1 MNIDRGKESFTQPEI
16 DDLRARLKA
25 YKEEAEIGWNP
36 LADRVGDV
44 GGSTLSAWCSGAYA
58 GDMKAVA
65 WKVNRFF
72 LAEAARMELELT
84 APIVPG
90 FKLTPTAKRIIAQL
104 QWARRGKLVVVT
116 GHPGVGKTAV
126 FEQFV
131 ADTPNA
137 FLVTMS
143 PATRSPTSMMMA
155 VLKAAGSSSLYGAR
169 AMNLYQAI
177 HDRLAGMHALIII
190 DEAQH
195 LDDEAIEQL
204 RAIQDVLKC
213 GLCLAGNPEVMK
225 RVQRGARTAA
235 FAQLSS
241 RVSWPAHYER
251 PTDADLEI
259 ILAAWDVTRESEKKF
274 LKGISAMGG
283 GLRSV
288 TQCLEMATLDSRS
301 TDEERTL
308 GHLKAAWQQR
318 TTPQAA

>member
-1 MNIDRGKESFTQPEI
+1 MNIDRGKESFTEAEI
-16 DDLRARLKA
+16 DDLRVRLRA
-25 YKEEAEIGWNP
+25 YKEDAEIGWNP
-36 LADRVGDV
+36 MADRVGDV

-58 GDMKAVA
+58 GDMRAVA

-72 LAEAARMELELT
+72 LAEQARMELELT

-90 FKLTPTAKRIIAQL
+90 FKLTPTAKKIMAQL

-131 ADTPNA
+131 GDTPNA
-137 FLVTMS
+137 FTVTMS

-155 VLKAAGSSSLYGAR
+155 ILKAAGSTSSYGGR
-169 AMNLYQAI
+169 AMNLLQAI
-177 HDRLAGMHALIII
+177 IDRLTGMNALIIV

-195 LDDEAIEQL
+195 LDDDAIEQL

-235 FAQLSS
+235 FAQLAS
-241 RVSWPAHYER
+241 RVSWAAHYER
-251 PTDADLEI
+251 PTDADLEV
-259 ILAAWDVTRESEKKF
+259 ILAAWEVVRESEKKF
-274 LKGISAMGG
+274 LKGVSAAGG

>member
-1 MNIDRGKESFTQPEI
+1 MNIDRGKESFTTQEI
-16 DDLRARLKA
+16 DDLRARLRA
-25 YKEEAEIGWNP
+25 YKDYEEIGWNP

-44 GGSTLSAWCSGAYA
+44 GGSTLSAWCSGTYA
-58 GDMKAVA
+58 GDMKSVA

-72 LAEAARMELELT
+72 LAEEARREMELI

-90 FKLTPTAKRIIAQL
+90 FKQTPTARKITAQL
-104 QWARRGKLVVVT
+104 LWARRGKMVVIS
-116 GHPGVGKTAV
+116 GHPGVGKTAT

-131 ADTPNA
+131 SDTPNA

-143 PATRSPTSMMMA
+143 PATRSPTSMMIA
-155 VLKAAGSSSLYGAR
+155 ILKAAGSTSSYGGR
-169 AMNLYQAI
+169 AMNLLQAI
-177 HDRLAGMHALIII
+177 IDRLTGMNAVMIV
-190 DEAQH
+190 DEVQH
-195 LDDEAIEQL
+195 LDDEALELL
-204 RAIQDVLKC
+204 RAIHDQVKC
-213 GLCLAGNPEVMK
+213 GLALGGNPEVMK

-235 FAQLSS
+235 FAQLAS

-251 PTDADLEI
+251 PTDADLDV
-259 ILAAWDVTRESEKKF
+259 ILAAWGVERDSEKRF
-274 LKGISAMGG
+274 LKGVSAQGG

>member
-1 MNIDRGKESFTQPEI
+1 MNIDRGKESFTTEEV
-16 DDLRARLKA
+16 DELRERLRAWKDA
-25 YKEEAEIGWNP
+25 AEIGWEP
-36 LADRVGDV
+36 TADKVGDV
-44 GGSTLSAWCSGAYA
+44 GGSTLSAWCSGKYA
-58 GDMKAVA
+58 GDMKGVA

-72 LAEAARMELELT
+72 LAEQARMELELT

-90 FKLTPTAKRIIAQL
+90 FRMTPTARKITAQL
-104 QWARRGKLVVVT
+104 QWARRGKMVVAT
-116 GHPGVGKTAV
+116 GHPGVGKTAA

-143 PATRSPTSMMMA
+143 PATRSPTSMMIA
-155 VLKAAGSSSLYGAR
+155 ILKAAGSTSAYGGR
-169 AMNLYQAI
+169 AMNLLQAI
-177 HDRLAGMHALIII
+177 IDRLNGMNAVMII

-195 LDDEAIEQL
+195 LDDDAIEQL
-204 RAIQDVLKC
+204 RAIHDVLKC
-213 GLCLAGNPEVMK
+213 GLCIAGNPEVMK

-251 PTDADLEI
+251 PTDGDLEV
-259 ILAAWDVTRESEKKF
+259 ILAAWEVTKDSEKAF
-274 LKGISAMGG
+274 LKGVSSQGG

-308 GHLKAAWQQR
+308 GHLRAAWQQR